1 MALTGN
7 MAIIKNKSDEKL
19 RWKVIT
25 TLSNRETR
33 KSIPAAKLMWGNKTK
48 YQTIRNEH
56 IIHFDITEQSAMKTD
71 ETHRKYLE

>member
-1 MALTGN
+1 M
-7 MAIIKNKSDEKL
+7 IKTKSDEKL

-25 TLSNRETR
+25 TNSLLIGKQET
-33 KSIPAAKLMWGNKTK
+33 KVFLLLNWWGKQNQKK
-48 YQTIRNEH
+48 EYQTIRNEH